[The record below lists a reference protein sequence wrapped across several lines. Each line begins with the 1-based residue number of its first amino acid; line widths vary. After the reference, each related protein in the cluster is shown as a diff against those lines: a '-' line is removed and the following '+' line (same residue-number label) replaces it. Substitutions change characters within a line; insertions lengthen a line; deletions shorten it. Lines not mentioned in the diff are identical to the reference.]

1 MLICLEFYF
10 ISISSTFMPNLRAS
24 TKQKTA
30 ESKERD
36 REWRSK
42 APRTK
47 RRLTQLMGIS
57 SNAVPEEQVFFL
69 SSSQTSPE
77 KIKSVLP
84 KQGDMRSPSKMACH
98 TPKKGSQ
105 TTKIFSPKGS
115 AYNNQGKIKIER
127 TASDGAKTVHYASLF
142 FPEHLAPKG
151 NRINFSAVP
160 PAEFNALRDHITTLQ
175 ATQAHMPLPEVL
187 SVTADSIQLVRTQG
201 KKNKPQNKSVMGGI
215 SAVDALKL
223 GGLDSFIDKGV
234 KLHWMHIK
242 AAYLAGQFD
251 STLKRSRSQVASN
264 LIAGTAAANGHM
276 LMIEMAFQAIL
287 SDKDLKIDEIQ
298 QSETIDWLPGYEGV
312 IAECIHYKLS
322 IPGCEITYDLD
333 PWTLNKVPDNKQ
345 DLVAQFIATV
355 FSTAEQA
362 ASVTPQKIKSS
373 PILHSF
379 QRMQGCLLEDQNDEI
394 KASLSSSDD
403 EDEDFF
409 TSPIKKIRKY
419 N

>member
-1 MLICLEFYF
+1 MPTTR
-10 ISISSTFMPNLRAS
+10 ISTQR
-24 TKQKTA
+24 KTA
-30 ESKERD
+30 ESKKRLSERLATAPN
-36 REWRSK
+36 SK
-42 APRTK
+42 K

-57 SNAVPEEQVFFL
+57 SNAVPEGQVFFL

-77 KIKSVLP
+77 KIRSALP

-160 PAEFNALRDHITTLQ
+160 PAEFNALRDHITALQ

-215 SAVDALKL
+215 SAFDALKL

-251 STLKRSRSQVASN
+251 TTLKRSRSQVASN

-287 SDKDLKIDEIQ
+287 SDKDLNIDEIQ
-298 QSETIDWLPGYEGV
+298 QSETIDWLRGYEGV
-312 IAECIHYKLS
+312 IAETIHYKMS

-345 DLVAQFIATV
+345 DLVAQFVATV

-362 ASVTPQKIKSS
+362 AVTPQKIKSS

-379 QRMQGCLLEDQNDEI
+379 QRMQDSLLEDQSDETE
-394 KASLSSSDD
+394 ASSLSSSSSNSTTHLSDDD

-409 TSPIKKIRKY
+409 TSPIKLRQ
-419 N
+419 